1 MGLVHQFVIH
11 VQGITA
17 GDRLRDRV
25 AIAILVGLRT
35 LAPLWSILD
44 RVNIRPPSPLGLIGH
59 YRIRAGSNR
68 WEIEGSEGAAYLFPR
83 TVLGNAYVAFEHEI
97 TEGTCIDVGA
107 SFGWYSVRWAK
118 QLEGHGRVI
127 SIEPQEKHFRALI
140 RNIGLNSLPNMM
152 ALHCAA
158 GDHDGVLELN
168 VPQFGL
174 SMLDASAVYN
184 EGGPMIQIAMRSID
198 SLCDEMSIADLRL
211 VKIDVE
217 GFEPQVL
224 HGMAKVLE
232 RDRPTVLFEAITTEA
247 LNACRVQLPATY
259 SVSRLGELD
268 YLAQPG

>member
-97 TEGTCIDVGA
+97 TEAPVLM
-107 SFGWYSVRWAK
+107 WA
-118 QLEGHGRVI
+118 
-127 SIEPQEKHFRALI
+127 P
-140 RNIGLNSLPNMM
+140 
-152 ALHCAA
+152 
-158 GDHDGVLELN
+158 
-168 VPQFGL
+168 
-174 SMLDASAVYN
+174 ASAGTQCV
-184 EGGPMIQIAMRSID
+184 GPSSWKAMDGSFQSNRRKSIF
-198 SLCDEMSIADLRL
+198 ERL
-211 VKIDVE
+211 
-217 GFEPQVL
+217 
-224 HGMAKVLE
+224 
-232 RDRPTVLFEAITTEA
+232 
-247 LNACRVQLPATY
+247 
-259 SVSRLGELD
+259 SVT
-268 YLAQPG
+268 LA